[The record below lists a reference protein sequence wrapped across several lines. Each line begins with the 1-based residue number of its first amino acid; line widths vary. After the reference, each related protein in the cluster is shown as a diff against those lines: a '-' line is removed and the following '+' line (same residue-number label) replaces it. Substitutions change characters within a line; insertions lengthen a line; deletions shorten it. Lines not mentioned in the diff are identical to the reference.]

1 MIRDKEE
8 HMLNKGLKK
17 DTLKNLEDA
26 QNRYNTLR
34 LSVEE
39 RAIELDELRKKSS
52 NEVITSVEGYVNML
66 ANSPK
71 EFDKSFSEYKAEF
84 KVFNDLVHELKIEAA
99 KADFQAGSTAGA
111 GVVTGIGVAAFGPTA
126 AMAIATTFGTAST
139 GTAIASLSGAA
150 ATNAALAWL
159 GGGALVA
166 GGGGMA
172 AGSAFLAMAG
182 PIGWTIGGIGLVS
195 GGLLARTKN
204 KKIAEKADEERK
216 KIEVDIATLSTANHE
231 ISSLIFQTNLHTNG
245 VKSLLF
251 FLKEQ
256 APTDYSIFTTDQK
269 EKLASLINHIQSLS
283 KLLNKKAH

>member
-8 HMLNKGLKK
+8 HMLNRGLKK
-17 DTLKNLEDA
+17 DSLKNLENA
-26 QNRYNTLR
+26 QNHYNTLA
-34 LSVEE
+34 LSV
-39 RAIELDELRKKSS
+39 
-52 NEVITSVEGYVNML
+52 NEVITLVEGYVNML

-84 KVFNDLVHELKIEAA
+84 KVFNDLLHELKIEAIN
-99 KADFQAGSTAGA
+99 ADFQAGSTAGA
-111 GVVTGIGVAAFGPTA
+111 GLVTGIGVATFGPTA

-139 GTAIASLSGAA
+139 GTAIASLSGVA

-172 AGSAFLAMAG
+172 AGSALLALAG
-182 PIGWTIGGIGLVS
+182 PIGWTIGGIGLAS

-204 KKIAEKADEERK
+204 KKLAEEADEVRK
-216 KIEVDIATLSTANHE
+216 KIEVGIATLNAANHE
-231 ISSLIFQTNLHTNG
+231 ISFLISQTNLHTNG
-245 VKSLLF
+245 VKNLLLS
-251 FLKEQ
+251 LKEQ

-283 KLLNKKAH
+283 KLLNKTVQ